1 MRDSIPKIASTG
13 TSRPRVVRQR
23 TSNDLTA
30 ALMLAPFLLTFVLFF
45 IYPMLRAI
53 QLSFTSSSLTETGAY
68 VGFANYAKLVGDA
81 DFWASLRHTGAF
93 ALYTTI
99 PTAAIGLLMALAVNR
114 LLRAKNF
121 ALALFFLPYVLPV
134 SVVTLVW
141 QWILNGN
148 FGIVNA
154 LTGLNN
160 LWFSH
165 VDTAMVTVAV
175 VTVWWTVGFKMLLF
189 LAGLQN
195 IPKETYEA
203 AALDGA
209 QGFQIFRYITWP
221 LLWPITMLVLILQL
235 IASLKIFAQVYILTG
250 GGPFNSTRVVLQY
263 MYETAFQNLNGG
275 YASTI
280 AVAFFL
286 IVLTMSLLQAALLSR
301 KS

>member
-1 MRDSIPKIASTG
+1 MRDTISTTASTEA
-13 TSRPRVVRQR
+13 SSPRVARLR
-23 TSNDLTA
+23 KSSDLTA
-30 ALMLAPFLLTFVLFF
+30 ALMLAPFLIAFVLFF
-45 IYPMLRAI
+45 IFPMMRAV
-53 QLSFTSSSLTETGAY
+53 QLSFTNSSLTQTGPY
-68 VGFANYAKLVGDA
+68 VGFANYARLIGDA
-81 DFWASLRHTGAF
+81 DFWASLRNTGAF

-99 PTAAIGLLMALAVNR
+99 PTAITGLLMALGVNR
-114 LLRAKNF
+114 LFRAKNF
-121 ALALFFLPYVLPV
+121 ALALFFLPFVLPV
-134 SVVTLVW
+134 SVVTLLW

-154 LTGLNN
+154 LTGLNI
-160 LWFSH
+160 LWFNQAN
-165 VDTAMVTVAV
+165 TAMVTVAV

-209 QGFQIFRYITWP
+209 QGFQVFRYITWP
-221 LLWPITMLVLILQL
+221 LLWPITTLVLILQL

-263 MYETAFQNLNGG
+263 MYETAFQNLSAG

-286 IVLTMSLLQAALLSR
+286 IVLTVSLLQAAFLSR